1 LQRVFKEYD
10 TDKSGMLN
18 ASELRQALNSAGYQL
33 NCRILN
39 VLVHRYG
46 TKDGQITFDD
56 FIASA
61 VRLKCMIGKI
71 AYAKM
76 LISLFLQNFFY

>member
-1 LQRVFKEYD
+1 
-10 TDKSGMLN
+10 MLN

-71 AYAKM
+71 AYEKM
-76 LISLFLQNFFY
+76 LISLFFQKFFLN